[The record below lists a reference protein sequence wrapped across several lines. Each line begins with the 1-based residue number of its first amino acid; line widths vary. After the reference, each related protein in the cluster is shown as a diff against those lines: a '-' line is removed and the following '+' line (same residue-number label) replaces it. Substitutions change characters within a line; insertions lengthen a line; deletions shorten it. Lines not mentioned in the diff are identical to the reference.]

1 MYDKV
6 VRMNE
11 TSPSTQTE
19 TATPLDSSVAHAA
32 TLDQPLTLPCG
43 VTLKNRIGKSAMSEQ
58 LGDRDNRPTPELAK
72 LYERWGRGGIG
83 LLITGHVM
91 VDRRA
96 LGEPLNVVI
105 DDDRDLAGLAAWA
118 AAAKID
124 GATAIVQ
131 LNHPG
136 RQAQP
141 GLSRHVVAPSAVRL
155 TASGARFPKP
165 RALTGAEIEELIAG
179 FAKSAEVAVRAGFD
193 GVQLHGAHGYLIS
206 QFLSPL
212 VNQRDDEWGGDPE
225 RRRRFLIEIV
235 RAVRA
240 AIGPSHVISVKLN
253 SADFQR
259 GGFSEDESL
268 QVIAELER
276 EGLDLLEISGGTFER
291 PAMVQNRQ
299 KASTVARE
307 AYFLEFAKRAR
318 AAVEMPLMI
327 TGGLRSASA
336 MSGALRDGLDVV
348 GIARPLAI
356 EPELPRALLSDPKA
370 VSKLKPI
377 STGVRAFNPP
387 AELWWSGIQLHRM
400 ATGKDPN
407 PRLGGRRAL
416 VHAIVRDGVNTLR
429 RKRVS

>member
-1 MYDKV
+1 
-6 VRMNE
+6 MND
-11 TSPSTQTE
+11 TSPQTQIDV
-19 TATPLDSSVAHAA
+19 ATVTDESGAHVA
-32 TLDQPLTLPCG
+32 TLNQPLTLPCG

-58 LGDRDNRPTPELAK
+58 LGDLDNRPTPELAR

-105 DDDRDLAGLAAWA
+105 DDDRDLDALGAWA
-118 AAAKID
+118 SAAKVD
-124 GATAIVQ
+124 GAKAIVQ

-141 GLSRHVVAPSAVRL
+141 GLSRHVVAPSAIRL

-165 RALTGAEIEELIAG
+165 RALTGPEIEELIAA
-179 FAKSAEVAVRAGFD
+179 FATSAEVAVRAGFD
-193 GVQLHGAHGYLIS
+193 GAQLHGAHGYLIS

-225 RRRRFLIEIV
+225 RRSRFLIE
-235 RAVRA
+235 AVRA
-240 AIGPSHVISVKLN
+240 LRAAVGPSKIVSVKLN

-259 GGFSEDESL
+259 GGFDEDESL
-268 QVIAELER
+268 RVIETLEQ

-299 KASTVARE
+299 KASTIARE

-327 TGGLRSASA
+327 TGGLRSAKA
-336 MSGALRDGLDVV
+336 MSEALRDGIDVV
-348 GIARPLAI
+348 GIARPLSI
-356 EPELPRALLSDPKA
+356 EPDLPSALLSDPQT
-370 VSKLKPI
+370 VSKLKPVK
-377 STGVRAFNPP
+377 TGIRALDPP
-387 AELWWSGIQLHRM
+387 AELWWNGIQLTRM
-400 ATGKDPN
+400 AEGKDPN

-416 VHAIVRDGVNTLR
+416 VHALARDGINTLR
-429 RKRVS
+429 RRRVS